1 MTVRPLDLL
10 DLPALYR
17 YRGEAASLDS
27 TRALTRGSPLGT
39 IGLMAYVNPRRHVYS
54 AVCRDNGAVMV
65 GGVIHS
71 HGESYARM
79 LYLAPESGLD
89 HPALPALIENL
100 SIEAGNWGAFHV
112 LAELDELS
120 PAFTP
125 LRRAGFVVYAG
136 QRMWDVTPSE
146 GRKTGDLWPRVQSEN
161 LPSVQNLY
169 HQIVPPLLQ
178 PIEPMP
184 RRAAGFICGSRGI
197 CYATTYRGLNG
208 IVVFPLIHPDATDVA
223 PKLQAL
229 IQNLPNR
236 AGRPVYVCV
245 RTYQAWLEHVLED
258 LGAKPGPQQAM
269 LVKHLA
275 RLVKEPQ
282 AVLARQP
289 AQMRVQ
295 PSRMSRMEEKKQGT

>member
-1 MTVRPLDLL
+1 MTVRSLDLL
-10 DLPALYR
+10 DLPILYR

-27 TRALTRGSPLGT
+27 TRALTRGSPLGA

-54 AVCRDNGAVMV
+54 AVCSDNGAVMV

-79 LYLAPESGLD
+79 LYLAPASRLD
-89 HPALPALIENL
+89 HPGLPALVENL
-100 SIEAGNWGAFHV
+100 SFEAGNWGAFHV

-136 QRMWDVTPSE
+136 QRIWDVTMIE
-146 GRKTGDLWPRVQSEN
+146 GRRQSNPWPRAQSEN
-161 LPSVQNLY
+161 LPTIQNLY

-178 PIEPMP
+178 PLEPMP
-184 RRAAGFICGSRGI
+184 RRPVGFICGDRDV
-197 CYATTYRGLNG
+197 CYATAYRGLHG
-208 IVVFPLIHPDATDVA
+208 IVLFPLMHPDATDVA
-223 PKLQAL
+223 EKLQSL

-258 LGAKPGPQQAM
+258 LGAKPGPQQAVM
-269 LVKHLA
+269 VKHLA
-275 RLVKEPQ
+275 RVVKEPQ
-282 AVLARQP
+282 AVLAPQP

-295 PSRMSRMEEKKQGT
+295 PSRMSRIEQKKQGT

>member
-1 MTVRPLDLL
+1 MTVRSLDLL
-10 DLPALYR
+10 DLPILYR
-17 YRGEAASLDS
+17 YRAEAASLDS
-27 TRALTRGSPLGT
+27 TRALTRGSPLGA

-54 AVCRDNGAVMV
+54 ALCRDDGAVMV

-79 LYLAPESGLD
+79 LYLAPASNLD
-89 HPALPALIENL
+89 HPGLPALVENL
-100 SIEAGNWGAFHV
+100 SFEAGNWGAFHV
-112 LAELDELS
+112 SAELDELS

-136 QRMWDVTPSE
+136 QRMWDVTAME
-146 GRKTGDLWPRVQSEN
+146 GKKETNLWPRAQSEN
-161 LPSVQNLY
+161 LPTIQNLY

-184 RRAAGFICGSRGI
+184 RRPAGFICGDRGI
-197 CYATTYRGLNG
+197 CYATVYRGLNG
-208 IVVFPLIHPDATDVA
+208 IVVFPLMHPDATDVA
-223 PKLQAL
+223 EKLQSL

-258 LGAKPGPQQAM
+258 LGARPGPQQAVM
-269 LVKHLA
+269 VKHLA
-275 RLVKEPQ
+275 RVLKEPQ
-282 AVLARQP
+282 AVLARQA

-295 PSRMSRMEEKKQGT
+295 PSRMTRIEQKK

>member
-1 MTVRPLDLL
+1 MTVRSLDLL
-10 DLPALYR
+10 DLPTLYR
-17 YRGEAASLDS
+17 YRGQATSLDS
-27 TRALTRGSPLGT
+27 TRALTRGSPLGA

-54 AVCRDNGAVMV
+54 AVCTENGAVMV

-79 LYLAPESGLD
+79 LYLAPASGLD
-89 HPALPALIENL
+89 HPGLPALVENL
-100 SIEAGNWGAFHV
+100 SVEAGNWGAFHI

-136 QRMWDVTPSE
+136 QRMWDVTPAE
-146 GRKTGDLWPRVQSEN
+146 GGKADRPWPRAESEH
-161 LPSVQNLY
+161 LPAVQNLY

-184 RRAAGFICGSRGI
+184 RRAVGFICGDRGI

-208 IVVFPLIHPDATDVA
+208 IVIFPLMHPDATDVA
-223 PKLQAL
+223 AKLQAL

-245 RTYQAWLEHVLED
+245 RTYQAWLEHFLED
-258 LGAKPGPQQAM
+258 LGAKPGPQQAVM
-269 LVKHLA
+269 VKHLA

-282 AVLARQP
+282 PVLAPQP

-295 PSRMSRMEEKKQGT
+295 PSRLSRMEEKKQGT